1 MTAGDLVV
9 VVGHAGRPVILA
21 AARPF
26 GFDEKCEGTFIDPGT
41 LALLLTDDE
50 EMCRILIDGQRMH
63 VSRTFLRL
71 AS

>member
-9 VVGHAGRPVILA
+9 VVGHPGHPVIVTL
-21 AARPF
+21 ARPI

-41 LALLLTDDE
+41 LALLIDDDE

-63 VSRTFLRL
+63 VSRGFLRTVQ
-71 AS
+71 

>member
-1 MTAGDLVV
+1 MTAGDLVTV
-9 VVGHAGRPVILA
+9 HELAGKFVFA
-21 AARPF
+21 TASRPF
-26 GFDEKCEGTFIDPGT
+26 GFDERTEGVFLEVGSLGI
-41 LALLLTDDE
+41 LLTADE